1 MKKVLIG
8 FMVGI
13 YLSGI
18 SWASDDLRKG
28 LKEVQSFLDAGL
40 AAYKAG
46 KINEAE
52 GNFSDAY
59 FVAFEASGL
68 ETAIRQKISSKRAF
82 QLERLF
88 HNLRRMALGK
98 AEVRALEAEVERTIR
113 EISLEVVKLESPG
126 QNPWLRSPLRA
137 FLLLASPLILIIA
150 GLGVFWWLWR
160 KGVEK
165 GI

>member
-52 GNFSDAY
+52 GNFSDA
-59 FVAFEASGL
+59 
-68 ETAIRQKISSKRAF
+68 
-82 QLERLF
+82 
-88 HNLRRMALGK
+88 
-98 AEVRALEAEVERTIR
+98 
-113 EISLEVVKLESPG
+113 
-126 QNPWLRSPLRA
+126 
-137 FLLLASPLILIIA
+137 
-150 GLGVFWWLWR
+150 
-160 KGVEK
+160 
-165 GI
+165 

>member
-88 HNLRRMALGK
+88 HNLRRM
-98 AEVRALEAEVERTIR
+98 ESRERR
-113 EISLEVVKLESPG
+113 
-126 QNPWLRSPLRA
+126 R
-137 FLLLASPLILIIA
+137 
-150 GLGVFWWLWR
+150 
-160 KGVEK
+160 
-165 GI
+165 